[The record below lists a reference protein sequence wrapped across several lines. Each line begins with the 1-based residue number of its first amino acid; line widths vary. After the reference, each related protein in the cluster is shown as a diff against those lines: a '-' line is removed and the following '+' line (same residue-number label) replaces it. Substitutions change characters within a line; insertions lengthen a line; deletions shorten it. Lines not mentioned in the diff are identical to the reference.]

1 MNNPT
6 LGTRQYRE
14 ETYLGDIEN
23 LLQILKSA
31 FQVGFNGFYTSSHSF
46 QYNSSL
52 FLVDDIDARIIC
64 PYNSEKSMLVDEW
77 LAHRKLQDENRQ
89 KAIIKEQKATSTIS
103 KNERKAAYYSLTAEQ
118 KKILFPEG
126 LPK

>member
-1 MNNPT
+1 
-6 LGTRQYRE
+6 
-14 ETYLGDIEN
+14 
-23 LLQILKSA
+23 
-31 FQVGFNGFYTSSHSF
+31 
-46 QYNSSL
+46 
-52 FLVDDIDARIIC
+52 
-64 PYNSEKSMLVDEW
+64 MLVDEW